1 MDTRVR
7 PPFARA
13 ETIAV
18 GTELLALGRVDLNS
32 GAIAGR
38 LAALGIDVIAR
49 SIVGDHLG
57 HLEIAVRTALQRA
70 DVVVMTGGLGPTD
83 DDLTRRAV
91 AAALGRDTHEDPVQ
105 MARITE
111 RFAKRG
117 LPMPEINRRQAQVI
131 DGAVRLDNP
140 NGTAPGQW
148 IDLGAQAIALLPG
161 PPREMGPM
169 LDALLAGPLGARA
182 GAQRT
187 YSRGLKVAGRSESSV
202 ETALQPLYAVWRAAA
217 LPLDATICASFGRI
231 ELDVFVRAADA
242 AAADATLSQ
251 AISDAAAA
259 LGPSVYTTIGE
270 SLEDLAGRLLRETG
284 WRVAVA
290 ESCTGGML
298 GARLTD
304 VPGSSGWVDGGVIT
318 YSNALK
324 TVLADVPPALIAE
337 HGAVSEPVALALAA
351 GVRARCNTHVGIGIT
366 GIAGPDGGT
375 DAKPVGTVFIALHT
389 PVTVACRHARFV
401 GNRAVVR
408 EQSVSAALDM
418 LRLALTGHDPVGL
431 AR

>member
-1 MDTRVR
+1 MDARVR
-7 PPFARA
+7 PFARA

-18 GTELLALGRVDLNS
+18 GSEMLALGRVDTNS
-32 GAIAGR
+32 GVIADR
-38 LAALGIDVIAR
+38 LATLGIDVIAR
-49 SIVGDHLG
+49 SVVGDHLG

-70 DVVVMTGGLGPTD
+70 DVVLITGGLGPTD
-83 DDLTRRAV
+83 DDLTRQAV
-91 AAALGRDTHEDPVQ
+91 AAALGREMHEDAVQ

-111 RFAKRG
+111 RFAKRA
-117 LPMPEINRRQAQVI
+117 LAMPEINRRQAMLI

-140 NGTAPGQW
+140 YGTAPGQW
-148 IDLGAQAIALLPG
+148 IDLGPQAIALLPG

-169 LDALLAGPLGARA
+169 LDGLVAGALGGAGRRANAPTAVASRWRA
-182 GAQRT
+182 GA
-187 YSRGLKVAGRSESSV
+187 SRRWRRRCSRSMRRGGPRRCRSRRRSSRPSGASNC
-202 ETALQPLYAVWRAAA
+202 TCSCGPRMPLAA
-217 LPLDATICASFGRI
+217 
-231 ELDVFVRAADA
+231 E
-242 AAADATLSQ
+242 ATLSR
-251 AISDAAAA
+251 AIAEAAAA
-259 LGPSVYTTIGE
+259 LGPSVYTTTDE
-270 SLEDLAGRLLRETG
+270 SLEDLAGRLLRAAG
-284 WRVAVA
+284 WRVSVA

-304 VPGSSGWVDGGVIT
+304 VPGSSAWVDGGVIT

-351 GVRARCNTHVGIGIT
+351 GVRARCGTQVGIGIT

-389 PVTVACRHARFV
+389 PAIVACRHARFV
-401 GNRAVVR
+401 GDRAVVR
-408 EQSVSAALDM
+408 QQSVSAALDM